1 MKHIVLIIIA
11 LMLVAGVAFAESKK
25 DEIDF
30 DKSGAMSIEELCRE
44 SITFEL
50 DIPYADT
57 GNPRHRLDLYL
68 PENPKS
74 DKLPVIVFF
83 HGGGWFEGDKSDG
96 AGRLMPFLRTG
107 QYAGISVSYRLSG
120 EVQWPEQLYDC
131 KAAIRWVGANAAKY
145 GLDADRIGVWGVSA
159 GGHLVLMLGVSGD
172 APELEGDIGPH
183 QDVSSKVAAVVNF
196 FGVSELLAIID
207 EPSEI
212 DRTRSDAP
220 EAMLIGGCLED
231 NPEKA
236 KAASPITYVTSSDPP
251 VLTVHGTQDP
261 IVPYDQ
267 AVRLDAALRKAGVP
281 DYFVTIRGGGHGDF
295 GTAADDRVKAFFD
308 KYLCGKNVKIST
320 RPVNKPKS

>member
-1 MKHIVLIIIA
+1 MKYTILVVLLILIA
-11 LMLVAGVAFAESKK
+11 DIASGEPNK
-25 DEIDF
+25 DEHGFVD
-30 DKSGAMSIEELCRE
+30 SGAMSLEELCRE
-44 SITFEL
+44 PITFEL

-83 HGGGWFEGDKSDG
+83 HGGGWFEGNKSDG
-96 AGRLMPFLRTG
+96 AGILISFLRTG
-107 QYAGISVSYRLSG
+107 QYAGVSVAYRLSG
-120 EVQWPEQLYDC
+120 EVQWPEQIYDC
-131 KAAIRWVGANAAKY
+131 KAAIRWVRANAAKY
-145 GLDADRIGVWGVSA
+145 GLDSDRIGVWGGSA
-159 GGHLVLMLGVSGD
+159 GGHLALMLGVSGD
-172 APELEGDIGPH
+172 EPELEGDIGPYKG
-183 QDVSSKVAAVVNF
+183 VSSKVAAVVNF
-196 FGVSELLAIID
+196 FGVTELLAIID

-212 DRTRSDAP
+212 DHARSDAP

-236 KAASPITYVTSSDPP
+236 KAVSPITYVTSNDPP

-281 DYFVTIRGGGHGDF
+281 SYFVTIRGGGHGDF
-295 GTAADDRVKAFFD
+295 GAAADDRVKAFFD

-320 RPVNKPKS
+320 RPINKPKS